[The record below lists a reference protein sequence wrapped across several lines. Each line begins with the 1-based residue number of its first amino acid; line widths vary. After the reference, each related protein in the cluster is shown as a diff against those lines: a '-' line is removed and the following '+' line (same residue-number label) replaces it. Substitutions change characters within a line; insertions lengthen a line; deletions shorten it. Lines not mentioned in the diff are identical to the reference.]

1 VRCGS
6 ELWEWVAPAPHTP
19 PRHEKDKAMPSNNRP
34 CQVCGN
40 TDARDPDAHLAK
52 YGHMPVYE

>member
-1 VRCGS
+1 
-6 ELWEWVAPAPHTP
+6 
-19 PRHEKDKAMPSNNRP
+19 MPSNNRP